1 MTEEKHS
8 FSVEIER
15 IDVGELK
22 GIAIKNIKI
31 ENLSIPELTLISAL
45 LIDKALKYNE
55 EEKDT
60 FEQMITDM
68 FIKMTMELAVNGKFD
83 FNKIS
88 DLSQKEFLEHCFNM
102 EHKGE

>member
-8 FSVEIER
+8 FNVEIER

-68 FIKMTMELAVNGKFD
+68 FIKMTMNLAVNGEFD